1 MGCRWIVI
9 YLAIEIV
16 GSNYF
21 LKNLNLF
28 VERFK

>member
-1 MGCRWIVI
+1 MGCRLIVI